1 MNNKRPYPLTASVIS
16 FPDQLILNSLRPYPL
31 ADLGN
36 FLPKSRS
43 NSLRTLHL
51 NEQSVWPYPLT
62 GNFVVKSV
70 VDSDIQV
77 NGGADA
83 DPKKQVC
90 GGGGGGGG
98 LRAPVWPK
106 NRKGAWVRATL
117 VAGILSYSFS
127 FVPEDKNVLFIT
139 FRVSKKG
146 FSMFLT

>member
-1 MNNKRPYPLTASVIS
+1 MNNKRPYPLTAPVIS

-31 ADLGN
+31 AELGN

-51 NEQSVWPYPLT
+51 NEQSVWPCPLT

-90 GGGGGGGG
+90 VCVCGGGG
-98 LRAPVWPK
+98 LRAPVWPN
-106 NRKGAWVRATL
+106 NRKGA
-117 VAGILSYSFS
+117 
-127 FVPEDKNVLFIT
+127 
-139 FRVSKKG
+139 
-146 FSMFLT
+146 

>member
-1 MNNKRPYPLTASVIS
+1 MNNKRPYPLTAPVIS

-70 VDSDIQV
+70 VDSDIQL
-77 NGGADA
+77 NRGADA
-83 DPKKQVC
+83 DPKKQVW
-90 GGGGGGGG
+90 GGGGG
-98 LRAPVWPK
+98 LRALVWPK
-106 NRKGAWVRATL
+106 NRKGA
-117 VAGILSYSFS
+117 
-127 FVPEDKNVLFIT
+127 
-139 FRVSKKG
+139 
-146 FSMFLT
+146 